1 MLDDFCFDDDD
12 DVDVDDG
19 IICLPSCDWYATN
32 EEDLT
37 TTGGNIDVVVV
48 GSIRMNPDTG
58 TTPLPS

>member
-1 MLDDFCFDDDD
+1 MLDDFCFDDD
-12 DVDVDDG
+12 VDDDD
-19 IICLPSCDWYATN
+19 IICLPSCDWYATK

-37 TTGGNIDVVVV
+37 TTGGIIDVDV